1 MRITDV
7 ILLAAGRSERMGQP
21 KQLLDIKGVT
31 MIQHTI
37 NVIQKCSRIRHLV
50 VVLGFQAN
58 RIQNLVSKN
67 RILIVEN
74 MNWNEGM
81 GSSLRAG
88 LRKALEI
95 IPAADD
101 LLITVCDQP
110 LLNTEV
116 LENLID
122 QHRPAHIT
130 AASYGDAFGTPALFD
145 RRFLPDLLSLPDQSG
160 ARKLFEKY
168 PQLLRK
174 VPFPGGEFDL
184 DTWDDYEKFISRSNS

>member
-21 KQLLDIKGVT
+21 KQLLDIKGVP

-37 NVIQKCSRIRHLV
+37 NVIQQCARIRHLV

-58 RIQNLVSKN
+58 RIQQSISKN
-67 RILIVEN
+67 NILIVEN
-74 MNWNEGM
+74 TNWNEGM

-88 LRKALEI
+88 LRKALEV

-110 LLNTEV
+110 LLNKDV
-116 LENLID
+116 LENLIN
-122 QHRPAHIT
+122 QHRPEHIT
-130 AASYGDAFGTPALFD
+130 AANYGDAFGTPALFD
-145 RRFLPDLLSLPDQSG
+145 RKFLPELLSLPDQSG

-168 PQLLRK
+168 PQLIVK

-184 DTWDDYEKFISRSNS
+184 DTWDDYEKFISRNDS